1 MGDQNSIF
9 SSGGANGDALNAD
22 KTVYIPRPGALG
34 GSPAHAPNAP
44 TTNIDQTINNNHSGF
59 GSPKDFNNSAG
70 FNGSASFNGTQ
81 GYQDT
86 FGHNDTIS
94 QQLPMQGAMAS
105 NPLVQAA
112 STLLRVIHRLRH
124 TPHHQHVQILHQN
137 LVRSI
142 KTFDLEIKNAQ
153 IRPEISLSA
162 RYMLCSTVDECVLN
176 TPWGSQ
182 SQWSRHS
189 LLSVFHKETFGGE
202 KFYLILSRMLEA
214 PAKNIMLLELAYLL
228 LSLGFEGKYKV
239 DPRGRDKIEN
249 IRDRLFTT
257 IEQIRGEFSSELAPN
272 AVAPMTAGKRLT
284 DYIPL
289 WVITVCALAL
299 MLVCYGGFKLWLHE
313 TADLTSEHIN
323 QLSTELDENS
333 HSLSKPKLLD
343 INTKSLNSIDST
355 GTINVTVGTDAKR

>member
-1 MGDQNSIF
+1 MSNQNSIF
-9 SSGGANGDALNAD
+9 SSGSSINEDFNAD
-22 KTVYIPRPGALG
+22 KTVYIPKPGAASG
-34 GSPAHAPNAP
+34 DTQFAPQANPTMGSNQSQQLNSHKSLDNP
-44 TTNIDQTINNNHSGF
+44 IDLNQ
-59 GSPKDFNNSAG
+59 SAG
-70 FNGSASFNGTQ
+70 FNNSFNFQ
-81 GYQDT
+81 QVA
-86 FGHNDTIS
+86 NDN
-94 QQLPMQGAMAS
+94 
-105 NPLVQAA
+105 NPIIRAA
-112 STLLRVIHRLRH
+112 STLLRVITRLRH
-124 TPHHQHVQILHQN
+124 TPHHQHVQVLHQN

-142 KTFDLEIKNAQ
+142 KTFDLEVKNAQ

-162 RYMLCSTVDECVLN
+162 RYMLCSAVDECVLN

-214 PAKNIMLLELAYLL
+214 PAKNVALLELAYLL

-257 IEQIRGEFSSELAPN
+257 IEQIRGEFSSELTPN
-272 AVAPMTAGKRLT
+272 AIKPIASGKKLT

-299 MLVCYGGFKLWLHE
+299 MLLCYGGFKLWLHE
-313 TADLTSEHIN
+313 TAELTSKHIES
-323 QLSTELDENS
+323 LSTELNENS
-333 HSLSKPKLLD
+333 QALAYPAPFE
-343 INTKSLNSIDST
+343 NGSLNIIATNNKAHSKEANKNST
-355 GTINVTVGTDAKR
+355 NNNTLTTTGQ

>member
-1 MGDQNSIF
+1 MGDQKSIF
-9 SSGGANGDALNAD
+9 SSGTSNSDAFNAD
-22 KTVYIPRPGALG
+22 KTVYIPRPGASG
-34 GSPAHAPNAP
+34 GQPSPASPPKPSSSPALNLEQP
-44 TTNIDQTINNNHSGF
+44 TPSHTGLNS
-59 GSPKDFNNSAG
+59 SAG
-70 FNGSASFNGTQ
+70 FNHS

-86 FGHNDTIS
+86 FGYNDTLN
-94 QQLPMQGAMAS
+94 QPLPMQAAMA

-124 TPHHQHVQILHQN
+124 TPHHQHVQVLHQN

-272 AVAPMTAGKRLT
+272 AVAPMQAGKRLT

-289 WVITVCALAL
+289 WVITVCALTL

-313 TADLTSEHIN
+313 TAGLTSEHIS
-323 QLSTELDENS
+323 QLSKELDENS
-333 HSLSKPKLLD
+333 QSLSEPIILD
-343 INTKSLNSIDST
+343 INTRAINSIDAT
-355 GTINVTVGTDAKR
+355 GTINVTVETDAKS